1 MDQNTPA
8 TADSDNS
15 HNSVK
20 MSNSLEKETGATA
33 APQHL
38 ETIRTVSRV
47 PGNTHYYEKDGLRT
61 YGDGEDHDH
70 EPPMTMHR
78 LMSLI
83 AMAFLWTG
91 SQIPL
96 YLFGGIPP
104 YIYGELGGTDRW
116 VWFVLANLLALAAVC
131 PFVGAISDLIGRRY
145 VALIGASFIV
155 LGMIVCS
162 TAHHMN
168 IFIAGMALAGVGAG
182 INELTALAATSEL
195 APTAKRGKYVAVL
208 IFTIIPFC
216 PSVLW
221 GQLIAYHSSWRYV
234 GLICGVWAFIGL
246 VMTAIFYFPPP
257 RVNSLGLSNKEII
270 AQIDFVGGFLSIVG
284 MILFIAGLLWGGY
297 QYSWKSAHTLVPLL
311 LGAAFL
317 IGFCFWEVYGA
328 KYPMFPSRLK
338 KDPRVLAL
346 TLIIT
351 FISGAN
357 FFSVLLFWPTQ
368 AFNVYGH
375 DPVGVGLRGMPIG
388 FSILAGACIVL
399 WLLSVFRGHNRALMV
414 ASSCMM
420 TAGCGALAAARVDN
434 LHAVYGILVVA
445 GLGIGGIVVPA
456 SIITTIICPD
466 DLIAT
471 IAALTLA
478 IRVIGGAIGYTT
490 YYNVFYNKF
499 VPILTKNII
508 IASVQN
514 GIFNA
519 TIIEEIGQLTGA
531 SLIQDILFLPGVDG
545 NLTKWNALVVAGQ
558 ESYAAAYPFVYYSSI
573 AFGAVAIL
581 ASLFLGDISQYMDD
595 HIAVVI
601 H

>member
-1 MDQNTPA
+1 
-8 TADSDNS
+8 
-15 HNSVK
+15 
-20 MSNSLEKETGATA
+20 
-33 APQHL
+33 
-38 ETIRTVSRV
+38 
-47 PGNTHYYEKDGLRT
+47 
-61 YGDGEDHDH
+61 
-70 EPPMTMHR
+70 
-78 LMSLI
+78 
-83 AMAFLWTG
+83 
-91 SQIPL
+91 
-96 YLFGGIPP
+96 
-104 YIYGELGGTDRW
+104 
-116 VWFVLANLLALAAVC
+116 
-131 PFVGAISDLIGRRY
+131 
-145 VALIGASFIV
+145 
-155 LGMIVCS
+155 
-162 TAHHMN
+162 
-168 IFIAGMALAGVGAG
+168 MALAGVGAG

-257 RVNSLGLSNKEII
+257 RVNSLGLTNKEII

-297 QYSWKSAHTLVPLL
+297 QYSWKSVHTLVPLL

-317 IGFCFWEVYGA
+317 ISFGIWEVYGA

-346 TLIIT
+346 TLVIT

-414 ASSCMM
+414 VSSCMM
-420 TAGCGALAAARVDN
+420 TAGCGALADARLDN
-434 LHAVYGILVVA
+434 LNAVYGILVVA

-508 IASVQN
+508 IASVEN

-519 TIIEEIGQLTGA
+519 TVIRDIAELTGA

-545 NLTKWNALVVAGQ
+545 NLTKWNALVLAGQ

-581 ASLFLGDISQYMDD
+581 ASLFLGDISKYMDN
-595 HIAVVI
+595 HVAVVI